1 MQEQPLEK
9 HTALEPWAGQAAR
22 AHHNEGSS
30 MDYSPKAPR
39 APHPRPFGT
48 YCIGTFP
55 GNPGSSWEGPNTII
69 TSLGWPHNVLW
80 LQALKA
86 LSRLDQGNRNFDET
100 STKLPRNFHETST
113 KKLSFKLSFHSLPNS
128 NNSLFKFET

>member
-22 AHHNEGSS
+22 AHPNEGSS

-55 GNPGSSWEGPNTII
+55 GNPGSF
-69 TSLGWPHNVLW
+69 
-80 LQALKA
+80 QKA
-86 LSRLDQGNRNFDET
+86 VTRLPGDPESSQDA
-100 STKLPRNFHETST
+100 
-113 KKLSFKLSFHSLPNS
+113 
-128 NNSLFKFET
+128 